1 VDDVGPRGSG
11 TEPYLSQA
19 FIFGRNVTAL
29 AAMRS
34 FGAAS
39 IPLRVFGAAGT
50 FAARSRY
57 YRRHPAV
64 AGKDLAEAQLATF
77 LESLGGESA
86 VLFPCSDDWLKA
98 VAALSPAL
106 RQRFPS
112 SLPSP
117 ETIADFADKLRF
129 AGVMQR
135 LGLPHP
141 RTRLISSAAEIEA
154 LSDDAFP
161 RSFLKPA
168 NSQAFARAYSAKAF
182 RPTSRAEAAASWQTA
197 HDAGH
202 VMLFQE
208 YIQGPPDEHYFVDGF
223 IDRHATPRAVLARRR
238 VRMDPPDLGNS
249 SQIVS
254 VAPAQIRP
262 AIDDALRLLRA
273 MSYRGIF
280 SVEFKH
286 DREDGLYKFLEVNA
300 RPWWYLAFAAHCGMD
315 VARMAYADALEQEV
329 ATIAAYRVGERC
341 TYLLPDFKAAQRAI
355 RAGELSYG
363 AWLRSL
369 RGTSWP
375 VFEWRD
381 PAPAV
386 AMPLLAALGY
396 LRSTPGHER

>member
-1 VDDVGPRGSG
+1 MDDVGPWGSR
-11 TEPYLSQA
+11 TEPDLIQA
-19 FIFGRNVTAL
+19 FIFGRSVTAL

-34 FGAAS
+34 FGAAG

-50 FAARSRY
+50 FAVRSRY
-57 YRRHPAV
+57 YSRHPQV
-64 AGKDLAEAQLATF
+64 RGEDLAEAQLAGF

-98 VAALSPAL
+98 VAALPETL
-106 RQRFPS
+106 RRRFPS
-112 SLPSP
+112 SLPAAA
-117 ETIADFADKLRF
+117 TIEDFADKLRF

-135 LGLPHP
+135 LALPHP
-141 RTRLISSAAEIEA
+141 RTRLISSAAEVDA
-154 LSDDAFP
+154 LPDDAFP

-182 RPTSRAEAAASWQTA
+182 RPTTRIEAAAAWRMA
-197 HDAGH
+197 HDDGH
-202 VMLFQE
+202 VLLFQE
-208 YIQGPPDEHYFVDGF
+208 YIQGPPSEHYFVDGF
-223 IDRHATPRAVLARRR
+223 IDRHGTPRAVLARRR

-254 VAPAQIRP
+254 VPPDEIRP
-262 AIDDALRLLRA
+262 ALDDTLRLMRA
-273 MSYRGIF
+273 VSYRGIF

-286 DREDGLYKFLEVNA
+286 DRADGLYKFLEVNA

-315 VARMAYADALEQEV
+315 VARMAYADALEKDV
-329 ATIAAYRVGERC
+329 ATIATYRVGERC
-341 TYLLPDFKAAQRAI
+341 TYLLPDFKAARRAI

-369 RGTSWP
+369 RGSSWP

-381 PAPAV
+381 PGPAA
-386 AMPLLAALGY
+386 AMLSRHARDFFR
-396 LRSTPGHER
+396 RSPGNER